1 MTADKPIKI
10 AVIPDTQ
17 VKPDQDLSYLGAI
30 GNYIVEKQPDA
41 VVHLGDF
48 ADLPSLSSYDKNKK
62 SFEGRRYKKDVEAA
76 KEGMD
81 LLLSPMRAYNNQHSR
96 NKKKTY
102 NPYMLMLYGN
112 HECFDGKTE
121 VLTRSGWRLIKDVE
135 EGESVL
141 TLDENNCS
149 EWQVPYAKVEKPYN
163 GELCVYSSR
172 TVDMAVTPNHR
183 VFWESSAGN
192 RVWSTAN
199 DAAIHCDLLV
209 SGKSTAPGVAL
220 NDAELRFVAVAC
232 TDSSHSGDRVVF
244 YQSEG
249 KHRHIEQIIQ
259 EAGVNYT
266 VSKRDR
272 GITHICGKKLKSRAK
287 TSYEFH
293 MRRPD
298 WCWTSNR
305 RLPQYVYNMTTHQ
318 FSVFLDT
325 LVFCDGTI
333 PKSAQKCAVFYG
345 RKEICEDVQAACVFH
360 GYRATLTEYRPDQWR
375 VNIVR
380 TNLCRSNQ
388 WLVNR
393 EHYDGTVYCL
403 SVNNGTLLTR
413 RNGKPV
419 FTGNC
424 RISRAV
430 EDDPKLDG
438 TIGLRDLGYEEA
450 GWEVSPFLK
459 VEQVAGICFSH
470 YFVSGVMGRPITSAQ
485 ALLTK
490 KHVSCIAGHQ
500 QGKQIATATRGD
512 GKRITGIITGSC
524 YPHSEEYL
532 GPQGNEHWRG
542 MLMCYEAIEGQFDEG
557 FISLDYLMRRYS

>member
-81 LLLSPMRAYNNQHSR
+81 LLLAPLRAYNNQHSR

-112 HECFDGKTE
+112 HEF
-121 VLTRSGWRLIKDVE
+121 RL
-135 EGESVL
+135 
-141 TLDENNCS
+141 N
-149 EWQVPYAKVEKPYN
+149 
-163 GELCVYSSR
+163 
-172 TVDMAVTPNHR
+172 
-183 VFWESSAGN
+183 
-192 RVWSTAN
+192 
-199 DAAIHCDLLV
+199 
-209 SGKSTAPGVAL
+209 
-220 NDAELRFVAVAC
+220 
-232 TDSSHSGDRVVF
+232 
-244 YQSEG
+244 
-249 KHRHIEQIIQ
+249 
-259 EAGVNYT
+259 
-266 VSKRDR
+266 
-272 GITHICGKKLKSRAK
+272 
-287 TSYEFH
+287 
-293 MRRPD
+293 
-298 WCWTSNR
+298 
-305 RLPQYVYNMTTHQ
+305 
-318 FSVFLDT
+318 
-325 LVFCDGTI
+325 
-333 PKSAQKCAVFYG
+333 
-345 RKEICEDVQAACVFH
+345 
-360 GYRATLTEYRPDQWR
+360 
-375 VNIVR
+375 
-380 TNLCRSNQ
+380 
-388 WLVNR
+388 
-393 EHYDGTVYCL
+393 
-403 SVNNGTLLTR
+403 
-413 RNGKPV
+413 
-419 FTGNC
+419 
-424 RISRAV
+424 RAV

-524 YPHSEEYL
+524 YPHAEEYL

-557 FISLDYLMRRYS
+557 FISLDYLLKRYG